1 MASTGIN
8 LEINNGQN
16 LSSGKRYDDPEYE
29 YEKKTK
35 KKVSKKR
42 KHIQK
47 IKDYE
52 QLEHDRNAGEHS
64 FYYR

>member
-1 MASTGIN
+1 M
-8 LEINNGQN
+8 
-16 LSSGKRYDDPEYE
+16 GKTYRQEKDIWSDDPEYE

>member
-1 MASTGIN
+1 M
-8 LEINNGQN
+8 
-16 LSSGKRYDDPEYE
+16 GKTYRQEKDIWNDDPEYE
-29 YEKKTK
+29 SGRKTK
-35 KKVSKKR
+35 KKVYKKR

>member
-1 MASTGIN
+1 M
-8 LEINNGQN
+8 
-16 LSSGKRYDDPEYE
+16 GKTYRQEKDIWNDDPEHE

>member
-1 MASTGIN
+1 M
-8 LEINNGQN
+8 
-16 LSSGKRYDDPEYE
+16 GKTYRQEKDIWSDDPEYE

-47 IKDYE
+47 IKDHE

>member
-1 MASTGIN
+1 M
-8 LEINNGQN
+8 
-16 LSSGKRYDDPEYE
+16 GKTYRQEKDIWNDYPEYE

>member
-1 MASTGIN
+1 M
-8 LEINNGQN
+8 
-16 LSSGKRYDDPEYE
+16 GKTYRQEKDIWNDDPEYK

-35 KKVSKKR
+35 KKVFKKR